1 MKNTLALIGI
11 VMTIN
16 SASAAELVHIFSSPS
31 FSGIDFNPDFFSS
44 STSLTLQEADAL
56 YLNKTVADTAN
67 VLETFTVGISAN
79 IVQASTA
86 TISTLLSVDASSEM
100 THRQSWNVCCNTES
114 KHCLIYFSE
123 LYVGTNTKISE
134 ILHLHISFTS
144 ASRVNTA

>member
-1 MKNTLALIGI
+1 M
-11 VMTIN
+11 
-16 SASAAELVHIFSSPS
+16 AEISTAPSPS

-86 TISTLLSVDASSEM
+86 TISTLLSADTIDSISTALTLGAGSALSVTTALPFYANSYYFRG
-100 THRQSWNVCCNTES
+100 TLRA
-114 KHCLIYFSE
+114 KLI
-123 LYVGTNTKISE
+123 
-134 ILHLHISFTS
+134 
-144 ASRVNTA
+144 